1 MMSIFGE
8 SKKLGGLIAPD
19 RIECAPG
26 FIGSIA
32 VKTERWQQLAVKLH
46 CPLKVFHPQ
55 INVIQNSRLHWD
67 WIFLISVASSGS
79 KLDLGK
85 RAVNSRQL
93 APVVPAKT
101 ALKLG
106 SDSST
111 RFMLTSATACQK
123 RIPASWRGSTTS
135 ALDVGSFAIASSR
148 SAVSLA
154 SCSTAT
160 SP

>member
-32 VKTERWQQLAVKLH
+32 AKTERWQQLSVKLH
-46 CPLKVFHPQ
+46 CPLKVFHSQ
-55 INVIQNSRLHWD
+55 INMIEQPCLHCD
-67 WIFLISVASSGS
+67 WIFLISAASFGS
-79 KLDLGK
+79 KPDLGK

-93 APVVPAKT
+93 VPFVPAKT
-101 ALKLG
+101 PLKIG

-123 RIPASWRGSTTS
+123 RISASRLGSTFS
-135 ALDVGSFAIASSR
+135 ALDVVSSAI
-148 SAVSLA
+148 
-154 SCSTAT
+154 
-160 SP
+160 

>member
-19 RIECAPG
+19 RIECDPG
-26 FIGSIA
+26 LIGSTA
-32 VKTERWQQLAVKLH
+32 VKTGRWQQLAVKLH
-46 CPLKVFHPQ
+46 CPLKVFHSQ
-55 INVIQNSRLHWD
+55 ISVVHNSRLHWD

-93 APVVPAKT
+93 APFVPAKT
-101 ALKLG
+101 PLKIG

-111 RFMLTSATACQK
+111 RFILTSATACQK
-123 RIPASWRGSTTS
+123 RISASRLGSTFST
-135 ALDVGSFAIASSR
+135 LDVVSSAIAYSR
-148 SAVSLA
+148 SAVSL
-154 SCSTAT
+154 S
-160 SP
+160 